1 MLTCWGIP
9 SAGVLSVELL
19 KQTKNPGKNN
29 INLPRSEIIR
39 NLSLLIGFLEWVR
52 PAAGNYKLCAQMCH
66 IIKHI
71 LDQILNP
78 SLLQQQ
84 PSLSQE
90 APSTQIMQ
98 PQNPNAGA
106 TVSAIDTTIL
116 DPATL
121 GDGFGLDN
129 LEWLNDID
137 WSRGPWIDLSGQDYS
152 AARWGQDYMKNI

>member
-1 MLTCWGIP
+1 MVTCWGIP

-19 KQTKNPGKNN
+19 KQTKTPGKNN

-78 SLLQQQ
+78 PPQQ

-90 APSTQIMQ
+90 AISNEITQSH
-98 PQNPNAGA
+98 NPETGA
-106 TVSAIDTTIL
+106 AVDAFDTTTL
-116 DPATL
+116 DSANF

-137 WSRGPWIDLSGQDYS
+137 WSRGPWIDLGGQDYS
-152 AARWGQDYMKNI
+152 APKWG